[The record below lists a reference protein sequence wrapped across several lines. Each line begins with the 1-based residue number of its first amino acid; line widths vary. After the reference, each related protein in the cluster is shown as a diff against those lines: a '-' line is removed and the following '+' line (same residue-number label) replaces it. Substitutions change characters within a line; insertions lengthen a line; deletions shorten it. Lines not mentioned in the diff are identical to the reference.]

1 MMAAEQEILALKS
14 EIERLNSIVQN
25 YKSKGILTPD
35 EAYKL
40 KSSVDTYRRDF
51 SDLKRKFEK
60 MEEWFG
66 SYYSN
71 WTKSIGN
78 IIVGKSANDISGGE
92 NSMITVKDDK
102 SITQKKTINP
112 SELSYSELE
121 ACMNYFIEN
130 QHKLKNQSK

>member
-1 MMAAEQEILALKS
+1 MSAEQEILALKS
-14 EIERLNSIVQN
+14 EIERLTTIVQN

-78 IIVGKSANDISGGE
+78 TIVGKPANDISGGE
-92 NSMITVKDDK
+92 NSMITIKVDK
-102 SITQKKTINP
+102 SITQKKKINP

-130 QHKLKNQSK
+130 QHKLKNQPK

>member
-1 MMAAEQEILALKS
+1 MSAEQEILALKS
-14 EIERLNSIVQN
+14 EIERLTTIVQN

-78 IIVGKSANDISGGE
+78 TIVGKPANDISGGE
-92 NSMITVKDDK
+92 NPMITIKVDK
-102 SITQKKTINP
+102 SITQKKIINP

-130 QHKLKNQSK
+130 QHKLKNQPK

>member
-92 NSMITVKDDK
+92 NSMITIKDDK

>member
-1 MMAAEQEILALKS
+1 MTQEILALKS
-14 EIERLNSIVQN
+14 EIERLTTIVQN

-78 IIVGKSANDISGGE
+78 TIVGKPANDISGGE
-92 NSMITVKDDK
+92 NSMITIKVDK
-102 SITQKKTINP
+102 SITQKKKINP

-130 QHKLKNQSK
+130 QHKLKNQPK

>member
-1 MMAAEQEILALKS
+1 MAAEQEILALKS
-14 EIERLNSIVQN
+14 EIERLNAIVQN

-102 SITQKKTINP
+102 SITQKKKINP